1 MGDSKEDKN
10 NYQQVLPLVWRF
22 TDLDLKFNWYLV
34 MLIRFIQ
41 AMTITSTMWCADEY
55 W

>member
-1 MGDSKEDKN
+1 METKEDKF
-10 NYQQVLPLVWRF
+10 NYSHYLPLVWRF
-22 TDLDLKFNWYLV
+22 TDLDQSFNWYLV
-34 MLIRFIQ
+34 MLIRFVQ